1 MRTSTHIFLARLPA
15 RKLAAVVMLSVLVCG
30 GLLAGSGV
38 LS

>member
-1 MRTSTHIFLARLPA
+1 MRTNTHTFLARLPV
-15 RKLAAVVMLSVLVCG
+15 RKFAAVVMLSVLVCG